1 MWLEWPEEA
10 WSSVE
15 DEKGEETVL
24 EKGDELETN
33 ETGTEKGQHEIRE
46 GVWCE

>member
-33 ETGTEKGQHEIRE
+33 EKGQHEIGE
-46 GVWCE
+46 GVWRE